1 MWPFSYS
8 SSGNSPFTERTQIPH
23 SHLTGLFAMAT
34 GAEAHGYCS
43 IKSYWPCKK
52 ANWPM
57 TAPKQNLNCQMINLY
72 LSTEGHAH
80 ECQPTRKTLMI
91 KTKENPYNEMDR
103 AKQRKKKSS
112 AISEP
117 SHPKI
122 NQSRLFDGALLRK
135 CRWVKSLLNPS
146 RSGWDSTVRHSS
158 NGQIKPRMGAVT
170 RANAAPV
177 AFVVWRWKFRWSVAT
192 NKLGV
197 EGKRRRRR
205 QWWRRWTVQV
215 AASRRLL
222 WCYVCNWKKGAFLP
236 WDRVCEPAILER
248 LSPVPWLGS
257 DSYPYLVLFYIFIV
271 FTVPWFLFWFF

>member
-1 MWPFSYS
+1 MPMGQITVKPF
-8 SSGNSPFTERTQIPH
+8 
-23 SHLTGLFAMAT
+23 
-34 GAEAHGYCS
+34 
-43 IKSYWPCKK
+43 
-52 ANWPM
+52 
-57 TAPKQNLNCQMINLY
+57 
-72 LSTEGHAH
+72 
-80 ECQPTRKTLMI
+80 
-91 KTKENPYNEMDR
+91 
-103 AKQRKKKSS
+103 
-112 AISEP
+112 AI
-117 SHPKI
+117 
-122 NQSRLFDGALLRK
+122 RVR
-135 CRWVKSLLNPS
+135 
-146 RSGWDSTVRHSS
+146 STVRHSS

-177 AFVVWRWKFRWSVAT
+177 AFVVWRWNFRWSVAT

-197 EGKRRRRR
+197 EGKRRRRRR

-271 FTVPWFLFWFF
+271 FTVPWFLFWFFF